1 MVKRKV
7 SVSIDETILDR
18 VDRLSRGT
26 RSRSEIVERALERWL
41 VEGRRRQLEEE
52 ITAYYRGRD
61 EQERIEDEEW
71 AQLSSRQVEKSWK

>member
-1 MVKRKV
+1 MAKAKI
-7 SVSIDETILDR
+7 SVSIEESVLDR

-41 VEGRRRQLEEE
+41 VEGRRRRLEKE
-52 ITAYYRGRD
+52 IEAYYRDRD